1 MKGPAE
7 SGKICSVG
15 VEIVVVAGCSTGRS
29 AEPFRQLRRDDAA
42 GAGARIGIKSGC
54 RLTAIRACIQLGGV
68 CQRTE
73 QNQKRNSVL

>member
-54 RLTAIRACIQLGGV
+54 RLTAISYELKNIFRADSAAVI
-68 CQRTE
+68 
-73 QNQKRNSVL
+73 